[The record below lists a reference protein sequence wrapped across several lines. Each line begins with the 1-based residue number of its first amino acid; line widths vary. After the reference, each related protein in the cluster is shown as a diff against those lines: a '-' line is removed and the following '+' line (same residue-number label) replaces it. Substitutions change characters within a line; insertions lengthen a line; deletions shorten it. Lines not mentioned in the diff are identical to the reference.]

1 VLAQNTFNVGTMG
14 AGEGGSISSEM
25 SGARAGNG
33 GDAHIWGK
41 YRGGGGT
48 LVNTGTS
55 YAGNGGDVQTAS
67 QWSGQ
72 GGRLKLI
79 SLPNV
84 FLECGTHYA
93 GEGGCAP
100 DGETCNRGGD
110 VVIEPVQ
117 FCLANTTL
125 RGWNVR
131 IFGGVGA
138 TINLDS
144 PASPII
150 EAVDRA
156 IIAVGPGGAITGQVP
171 SAMDKIR
178 FIKDT
183 ILYDVS
189 LMGARN
195 VVGTVNVPID
205 TQITVLNGG
214 PVADIYNVSIKDLRG
229 WQFAGLPDT
238 VTVDGIATLDL
249 NLTIIAKDWEE
260 NEITITLQSQNDPE
274 QVETLVIKT
283 NIGPNISWL
292 PFVAR
297 P

>member
-1 VLAQNTFNVGTMG
+1 
-14 AGEGGSISSEM
+14 
-25 SGARAGNG
+25 
-33 GDAHIWGK
+33 
-41 YRGGGGT
+41 
-48 LVNTGTS
+48 
-55 YAGNGGDVQTAS
+55 VQTAS